1 MLSTYV
7 GDLAQ
12 SHQLRRDTARIRGD
26 LNRLTNELSS
36 GVTSDISRT
45 LKGNFG
51 PLAGIERGL
60 ARSDSFEAII
70 GEQSLVIATYQNTFS
85 NMRTLGNDI
94 RDALLSFP
102 DSANAVLIKNAGSD
116 ALTRLD
122 AALNSLNTQVG
133 GISLFAGTATDASA
147 VTDLETIMTALET
160 EIALAS
166 ATTASDVETVVNT
179 WFGASGGFETVGYI
193 GGTGMTQGVQ
203 VSEGETL
210 PAGLT
215 AETQEIRSFLG
226 ALSLAGLLG
235 RGLLAGNLEEQGA
248 LARLAGEQLINAD
261 NDLVGLQSSVGS
273 IEAQLERATVEV
285 ATERHSLELARADLI
300 EIDPFEA
307 AVGLQNA
314 ESQLQTLYSI
324 TARLSRLSLANFL

>member
-1 MLSTYV
+1 MLSTNV

-70 GEQSLVIATYQNTFS
+70 GEQSLIIATYQNTFS

-133 GISLFAGTATDASA
+133 GISLFAGTTTDASA
-147 VTDLETIMTALET
+147 VADLETIMTALET
-160 EIALAS
+160 EIALAG
-166 ATTASDVETVVNT
+166 AATASDVETVVNT
-179 WFGASGGFETVGYI
+179 WFGAGGGFETVGYI
-193 GGTGMTQGVQ
+193 GGTAMGQGVQ

-235 RGLLAGNLEEQGA
+235 QGLLAGNLEEQGA

-285 ATERHSLELARADLI
+285 ATERDSLELARADLI

-314 ESQLQTLYSI
+314 ETQLQTLYSI